1 MKGTEPRDGTGPD
14 GRAEPAGAERR
25 GAVLDLPVRGMTC
38 AACVRRL
45 ETGLRAAD
53 GVLSASVN
61 FAAERVR
68 LEYDPERTGPE
79 RLAELIR
86 SIGYEPILAAASRRG
101 SKPRPGEPETT
112 RGEEGSPAEGD
123 PESRARARE
132 LRELRTIVVLSGVLS
147 FLVFIG
153 TMGRMVPG
161 VPDLLTHPVVL
172 LGLTTPV
179 QFGAG
184 WRFYRGSVKA
194 LRHGSADMNVLIAV
208 GTTAAYGYSAAAAL
222 FPGTFAAAG
231 LHPEVYFDSAAMI
244 ITLILL
250 GRYFE
255 ALAKGRASEAVRR
268 LLELR
273 PLTARVIGEDGRE
286 AVVPAEAVKPGD
298 RLAVRPGDRVPVD
311 GEVLEGRSAVDE
323 SLLTGE
329 SVPAE
334 KAPGDEVIGA
344 TINLSGYLVVR
355 ATKVGRDT
363 ALAQIIEMVREAQGR
378 KAPVQKL
385 ADTVSAYFVPAVIAV
400 AVATFLAWYLY
411 GPRPS
416 LTLALLN
423 AVAVLIIAC
432 PCALGLATPTAIM
445 VGTGRGAEQGVLI
458 RGGEVLELVRN
469 LRTVVFD
476 KTGTLTAGRPRVTDV
491 VVFGSGGSQATREL
505 LRLAAAAEAGSE
517 HPLGQAVR
525 RAAEDAG
532 VGGLPPLEDFAAL
545 PGRGVKARIE
555 GRAVLVGNRG
565 LLEGE
570 GVGTA
575 PVLEAA
581 DRLERDGRTVVCVA
595 VDGTARAVLGLADEP
610 KPTAG
615 EAVRA
620 LEEMGLEVI
629 MLTGDTRRAAE
640 AVARRLGIVKVLA
653 GVLPGD
659 KAEAVR
665 RLQEGGRVVAM
676 VGDGINDAPAL
687 AQADIGIAIGTGTD
701 VAKEASD
708 ITLVTGDPRG
718 VVTAIDLSRRTMRVI
733 RQNLFWAFAYN
744 SAGIPIA
751 AGVLYPVLGRAG
763 LLNPTIAAAAM
774 ALSSITVVANSL
786 RLRRYRPRFGV
797 GDGGDDMIVETI
809 LKVGG
814 MSCEHCRRAV
824 TAALSRLHGVR
835 EVEVDLERAE
845 VRVTHDERA
854 AGIQVMKNALREAGY
869 DA

>member
-1 MKGTEPRDGTGPD
+1 M
-14 GRAEPAGAERR
+14 
-25 GAVLDLPVRGMTC
+25 
-38 AACVRRL
+38 
-45 ETGLRAAD
+45 
-53 GVLSASVN
+53 
-61 FAAERVR
+61 
-68 LEYDPERTGPE
+68 
-79 RLAELIR
+79 
-86 SIGYEPILAAASRRG
+86 
-101 SKPRPGEPETT
+101 
-112 RGEEGSPAEGD
+112 
-123 PESRARARE
+123 
-132 LRELRTIVVLSGVLS
+132 
-147 FLVFIG
+147 
-153 TMGRMVPG
+153 
-161 VPDLLTHPVVL
+161 
-172 LGLTTPV
+172 
-179 QFGAG
+179 
-184 WRFYRGSVKA
+184 
-194 LRHGSADMNVLIAV
+194 
-208 GTTAAYGYSAAAAL
+208 
-222 FPGTFAAAG
+222 
-231 LHPEVYFDSAAMI
+231 
-244 ITLILL
+244 
-250 GRYFE
+250 
-255 ALAKGRASEAVRR
+255 
-268 LLELR
+268 
-273 PLTARVIGEDGRE
+273 
-286 AVVPAEAVKPGD
+286 
-298 RLAVRPGDRVPVD
+298 
-311 GEVLEGRSAVDE
+311 
-323 SLLTGE
+323 
-329 SVPAE
+329 
-334 KAPGDEVIGA
+334 
-344 TINLSGYLVVR
+344 
-355 ATKVGRDT
+355 
-363 ALAQIIEMVREAQGR
+363 
-378 KAPVQKL
+378 
-385 ADTVSAYFVPAVIAV
+385 
-400 AVATFLAWYLY
+400 
-411 GPRPS
+411 
-416 LTLALLN
+416 
-423 AVAVLIIAC
+423 
-432 PCALGLATPTAIM
+432 
-445 VGTGRGAEQGVLI
+445 
-458 RGGEVLELVRN
+458 
-469 LRTVVFD
+469 
-476 KTGTLTAGRPRVTDV
+476 
-491 VVFGSGGSQATREL
+491 
-505 LRLAAAAEAGSE
+505 
-517 HPLGQAVR
+517 
-525 RAAEDAG
+525 
-532 VGGLPPLEDFAAL
+532 
-545 PGRGVKARIE
+545 
-555 GRAVLVGNRG
+555 
-565 LLEGE
+565 
-570 GVGTA
+570 
-575 PVLEAA
+575 
-581 DRLERDGRTVVCVA
+581 A

-845 VRVTHDERA
+845 VRVTHDERT